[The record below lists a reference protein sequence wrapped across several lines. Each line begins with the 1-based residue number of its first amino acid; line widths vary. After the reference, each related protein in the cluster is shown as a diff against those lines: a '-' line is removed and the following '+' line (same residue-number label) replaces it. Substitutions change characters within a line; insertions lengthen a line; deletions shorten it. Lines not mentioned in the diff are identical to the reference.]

1 METAKTGE
9 FVLQVSATDVD
20 QNLISF
26 SFGVNY
32 NSFIVD
38 PYSGD
43 IYLSGPLDRETV
55 PLYTLLVLATDG
67 SSTST
72 ATVYVNVKDA
82 NEAPACIQDK
92 YT

>member
-1 METAKTGE
+1 MESAKAGE

-20 QNLISF
+20 QSLISF

-55 PLYTLLVLATDG
+55 PLYTLLVLASDG
-67 SSTST
+67 SRTST
-72 ATVYVNVKDA
+72 ATVYVIVKDV
-82 NEAPACIQDK
+82 NEAPAFTQDT